1 MTKIIRITA
10 STPHISDIISSLE
23 KSKWQTLE
31 HSAETS
37 SLKDFIEN
45 ENNYLLLAY
54 ESSEIVGMLIA
65 YKLQKIDIRKIEL
78 LLYEI
83 EVKRDFRKKGI
94 ATQLIEHLKE
104 IGRKEG
110 AHEIWVLMDIENKD
124 ATQLY
129 DSTFQKNK
137 KQIMYSIN
145 LK

>member
-1 MTKIIRITA
+1 
-10 STPHISDIISSLE
+10 L
-23 KSKWQTLE
+23 
-31 HSAETS
+31 
-37 SLKDFIEN
+37 
-45 ENNYLLLAY
+45 
-54 ESSEIVGMLIA
+54 EIVGMLIA